1 MTSFNLLSKIL
12 NSFDLALIIFL
23 LFPFS
28 VEKSKTMS
36 FVDVSPSTLIAL
48 KVLSKLFFK
57 ANFNKCFEIFK
68 SVKIN
73 PSIVPMLGK
82 IIPEPLAIPAILI
95 FFLFMK
101 KEFLL
106 NFGIVSVV
114 IIALAACSQ
123 FLAKVILFAFMSFGI
138 VFLIFSMGNLSP
150 ITPVEAK

>member
-1 MTSFNLLSKIL
+1 
-12 NSFDLALIIFL
+12 
-23 LFPFS
+23 
-28 VEKSKTMS
+28 
-36 FVDVSPSTLIAL
+36 
-48 KVLSKLFFK
+48 
-57 ANFNKCFEIFK
+57 
-68 SVKIN
+68 
-73 PSIVPMLGK
+73 MLGK

-101 KEFLL
+101 KDFLL

-114 IIALAACSQ
+114 IIALAACNQ